1 MQTCAS
7 EIMQEEG
14 ETSSDADGVNSNKF
28 RQMMGNKDV
37 HFLSVFAL
45 IYVGVEVTMGGEY
58 PSECWKCGRSP
69 KSLTYLPIRLE
80 RDIHSRATSWQRQCR
95 LHILWILRR

>member
-1 MQTCAS
+1 
-7 EIMQEEG
+7 MQEEG

-37 HFLSVFAL
+37 HFLSIFAL

-58 PSECWKCGRSP
+58 SSECRKRDCSP
-69 KSLTYLPIRLE
+69 KPLTCLPIRLE
-80 RDIHSRATSWQRQCR
+80 RDIHPRATSWQLQCR
-95 LHILWILRR
+95 VYILWILRR

>member
-1 MQTCAS
+1 MQICTL

-14 ETSSDADGVNSNKF
+14 ETSSDADGVSSNKF

-58 PSECWKCGRSP
+58 CSERRKCGCSP
-69 KSLTYLPIRLE
+69 QALMCLPIRLE
-80 RDIHSRATSWQRQCR
+80 RDIHPRATSWQRQCR
-95 LHILWILRR
+95 VYILWIFRR

>member
-1 MQTCAS
+1 
-7 EIMQEEG
+7 MQEEG
-14 ETSSDADGVNSNKF
+14 ETSSDADGVSSNKF

-58 PSECWKCGRSP
+58 SSECRKCGRSP
-69 KSLTYLPIRLE
+69 SPLTCFPIRLE
-80 RDIHSRATSWQRQCR
+80 RDIHPRATSWQLQCWV
-95 LHILWILRR
+95 HILWVLWR

>member
-1 MQTCAS
+1 MQICVS

-58 PSECWKCGRSP
+58 SS
-69 KSLTYLPIRLE
+69 
-80 RDIHSRATSWQRQCR
+80 QCR
-95 LHILWILRR
+95 